1 MHARAV
7 LADCWTMS
15 YFSLIAPDFLLILL
29 GLLLSRYTG
38 LDKRVWD
45 AAERLVYFFLFPCLL
60 FYSVVKQEV
69 ALGSVLHL
77 VAGGWAIVGTGIAL
91 AYACAYLPGV
101 DRRLHASGAQVA
113 FRFNSFVGL
122 AIAQRLGGS
131 EGVSTMAIL
140 IAVCVPVCNIAAV
153 FPLARQGGHHLLKE
167 LSRNPL
173 ILASL
178 GGLAYKALG
187 LPLPELVG
195 VNLLRLGQAS
205 VPLGLMAVGAGLQ
218 MGALKASP
226 GLASAFIGLRHGVVP
241 ALAVMAVGGLGYPP
255 ATQMMLVSFAA
266 LPTAISAYVLAA
278 RMGGDGSFTAGL
290 VAASTLAGALSLPL
304 TLAAWSQLWGA

>member
-1 MHARAV
+1 
-7 LADCWTMS
+7 MS
-15 YFSLIAPDFLLILL
+15 YFLLIAPDFLLIVL
-29 GLLLSRYTG
+29 GLLLCRFTP
-38 LDKRVWD
+38 LDQRVWD
-45 AAERLVYFFLFPCLL
+45 AAERLVYYFLFPCLL
-60 FYSVVKQEV
+60 FYSIVKQEV
-69 ALGSVLHL
+69 ALGSTLHL
-77 VAGGWAIVGTGIAL
+77 MGGGWAIAGAGIAL
-91 AYACAYLPGV
+91 AYACAHGPGV

-140 IAVCVPVCNIAAV
+140 IAVCVPLCNIAAV
-153 FPLARQGGHHLLKE
+153 FPLARHGGHQFLKE

-178 GGLAYKALG
+178 GGLGYKTLG
-187 LPLPELVG
+187 LPLPELLG
-195 VNLLRLGQAS
+195 VNLQRLGQAS
-205 VPLGLMAVGAGLQ
+205 VPLGLLAVGAGLQ

-226 GLASAFIGLRHGVVP
+226 GLASALIGIRHLVVP
-241 ALAVMAVGGLGYPP
+241 ALTVLGVGLLGYPP
-255 ATQMMLVSFAA
+255 STQMMLVSFSA

-304 TLAAWSQLWGA
+304 ALGAWHQLWGA